1 MLEKLIIPKNKENIL
16 LYLAGRKE
24 GYAREIARYFGMAL
38 SPVQDQMQILEEGG
52 IIIGRKIGKAIVF
65 QLNPRYPF
73 YNEVLE
79 LLNKAI
85 SYLPESERDKL
96 LMIRRRPRRKD
107 KPL

>member
-1 MLEKLIIPKNKENIL
+1 MLDKLIIPKNKENIL

-24 GYAREIARYFGMAL
+24 GYSREIARYFKIAL
-38 SPVQDQMQILEEGG
+38 SPLQDQMQILEEGG
-52 IIIGRKIGKAIVF
+52 IIIGRKIGKTIVF

-73 YNEVLE
+73 YNELLE

-85 SYLPESERDKL
+85 SFLPASERDKL
-96 LMIRRRPRRKD
+96 LMVRRRPRRKG

>member
-1 MLEKLIIPKNKENIL
+1 MLDRLIIPKNKENIL
-16 LYLAGRKE
+16 IYLAGRKE
-24 GYAREIARYFGMAL
+24 GYAREIARYFRIAL
-38 SPVQDQMQILEEGG
+38 SPLQDQLQILEEGG
-52 IIIGRKIGKAIVF
+52 IIISRKVGKTIVF

-85 SYLPESERDKL
+85 SYMPESERDKL
-96 LMIRRRPRRKD
+96 LMIRRRPRRKG